1 MSKYKGPEFTPI
13 GINNEFKQ
21 TAWPSI
27 FGNWAIIAKGS
38 EVPQKELFKQWQDQ
52 INGLDPLFVE
62 GRAAYVN
69 SEGREL
75 LKDMGLVQV
84 RKVPLRDKVGFA
96 LFAPEPADYD
106 AFASR
111 VEFTEPGI
119 ALLTDAAQPATA
131 LELPA
136 PGAASLPEST

>member
-1 MSKYKGPEFTPI
+1 MKKYQGPEFTPTE
-13 GINNEFKQ
+13 INDEFKK
-21 TAWPSI
+21 TAWPAI

-38 EVPQKELFKQWQDQ
+38 VVPQKELFKQWQDQ
-52 INGLDPLFVE
+52 INGLDPIFVE
-62 GRAAYVN
+62 GRAAHVN

-75 LKDMGLVQV
+75 LKAMGLVQV
-84 RKVPLRDKVGFA
+84 RKVPLRDKIGFT

-119 ALLTDAAQPATA
+119 ALLTDAAQTATA

-136 PGAASLPEST
+136 GAPPALPESF

>member
-1 MSKYKGPEFTPI
+1 MRKQNTPESTPVA
-13 GINNEFKQ
+13 INDRFKQ
-21 TAWPSI
+21 TEWPSI
-27 FGNWAIIAKGS
+27 FGNWAVIAKGS

-75 LKDMGLVQV
+75 LKAMGLVQV
-84 RKVPLRDKVGFA
+84 RKVPLRDKIGFA

-111 VEFTEPGI
+111 VEFTEPAI
-119 ALLTDAAQPATA
+119 ALLTDTA
-131 LELPA
+131 PPTTTRALPA
-136 PGAASLPEST
+136 PAPSALPESI

>member
-1 MSKYKGPEFTPI
+1 MEKYQGPESTPVR
-13 GINNEFKQ
+13 INYEFKQ

-38 EVPQKELFKQWQDQ
+38 QVPQKELFKQWQDQ
-52 INGLDPLFVE
+52 LNGLDPLFVE
-62 GRAAYVN
+62 GRATYVN
-69 SEGREL
+69 AEGREL
-75 LKDMGLVQV
+75 LKAMGIVQV
-84 RKVPLRDKVGFA
+84 RKVPLRDKIGFA

-111 VEFTEPGI
+111 VEFTAPGI
-119 ALLTDAAQPATA
+119 ALMTDAAQTATA

-136 PGAASLPEST
+136 PGAAALPEST